1 MRKRLMIAAFSTLV
15 FCFCAGLAS
24 AQVPTAGNVF
34 LGYTYYSTTLAPDR
48 GALNGLQGTLEG
60 KVLPMVGIVA
70 DITGQFGQLDLG
82 AVCSIG
88 GCVST
93 TISTHVYEAMFG
105 PRIGVPIGKFRPFAE
120 FEVGVAHVSASSLSD
135 TNLATAIGGGMD
147 YKILRVLA
155 WRIQGDYVHTHFF
168 GAGQS
173 NERISTGI
181 VLRF

>member
-1 MRKRLMIAAFSTLV
+1 MRKRLILAAFSIFIFGLS
-15 FCFCAGLAS
+15 AGLAS

-34 LGYTYYSTTLAPDR
+34 FGYTYYSTTLAPDR

-60 KVLPMVGIVA
+60 KVLPFVGIVA
-70 DITGQFGQLDLG
+70 DITGQYGQLDLG

-88 GCVST
+88 CVST
-93 TISTHVYEAMFG
+93 NISTHVYEAMFG

-120 FEVGVAHVSASSLSD
+120 FEVGVAHVSASTLTD
-135 TNLATAIGGGMD
+135 TNLATAIGGGVD
-147 YKILRVLA
+147 YKILRPLA
-155 WRIQGDYVHTHFF
+155 WRVQGDYVHTHFF